1 MEVSVQTR
9 APEAAGSGTLCL
21 PDRIAEAVGDIRAG
35 AIRLTVPLIDDVIQ
49 VGAADTP
56 RTGSI
61 VVVRTPSALFVRRSD
76 GKPLQAR
83 IIRDHDG
90 CHSTQIGVFL
100 RPVNHLTVRGDGG
113 RVWWI
118 PDGARICRCHDDLI
132 QLLETIATFSIAK
145 QRRMSASMPARS
157 TSGL

>member
-1 MEVSVQTR
+1 MQTR
-9 APEAAGSGTLCL
+9 AREAAGSATLCL
-21 PDRIAEAVGDIRAG
+21 PDRTAEAVGDIRTG
-35 AIRLTVPLIDDVIQ
+35 AIRLRVPLVDDVIQ
-49 VGAADTP
+49 VGAADALQ
-56 RTGSI
+56 TGSI
-61 VVVRTPSALFVRRSD
+61 VVVRTPSALLVRRSD

-90 CHSTQIGVFL
+90 CHPTQIGVFL
-100 RPVNHLTVRGDGG
+100 SPVHDLTVRGDGG

-145 QRRMSASMPARS
+145 QRRMSSLASATS
-157 TSGL
+157 TSGS